1 MSKVMKIILIV
12 LLVVVLAVV
21 GVGMYVLSSM
31 RSDAV
36 QTVAKPTEDLTM
48 TTEEPATIQVV
59 SEEPTPSPT
68 PMPIYEEEA
77 LDDNIVNILLIGT
90 DSRSADESENSEG
103 RSDSMILASLN
114 KETGK
119 IALVSF
125 MRDARVHRIGESG
138 NINVVGI
145 GLHQRVAARRRFA
158 RQLDRPQF
166 RRRSLRLRRTFR
178 HGVYP
183 ASFAKPHSV
192 TAGRPVAWQAGF
204 ALYMGVPR
212 PYMRPPLPHGDF
224 Q

>member
-1 MSKVMKIILIV
+1 
-12 LLVVVLAVV
+12 
-21 GVGMYVLSSM
+21 
-31 RSDAV
+31 
-36 QTVAKPTEDLTM
+36 M

-125 MRDARVHRIGESG
+125 MRDARVHRVGESG
-138 NINVVGI
+138 RFTFYNKLNGAYRGGYGGGGAGELIKTINGNHLI
-145 GLHQRVAARRRFA
+145 SKKTADTLPNPCAAYGQA
-158 RQLDRPQF
+158 A
-166 RRRSLRLRRTFR
+166 
-178 HGVYP
+178 VP
-183 ASFAKPHSV
+183 AQKEPSPRAFF
-192 TAGRPVAWQAGF
+192 PVKTG
-204 ALYMGVPR
+204 G
-212 PYMRPPLPHGDF
+212 
-224 Q
+224 